1 MIPKKIHYVWFGDKD
16 FGEIEKKCMETW
28 HKVLPE
34 FEIVRGGND
43 RIDKVDNRYFREAI
57 VAKQYAFASDYVR
70 LYALYHEGGIYMDT
84 DVELVNSIDKF
95 LHHTAFSGFESEKN
109 VPTGIMASVKG
120 GTWVQENLDVYTNR
134 KFVNSD
140 GTLDLTTN
148 VYLITNYMLIHGLIP
163 NNTYQDFPNL
173 ITIYPKEFFCPKS
186 TRGEKEYFTK
196 NTCAIHHF
204 AGSWLSHSEQRK
216 RRIKKL
222 IPVQILKCLHILSRR

>member
-1 MIPKKIHYVWFGDKD
+1 MSKEFQEHIFEPFAQEFNSARSSFGGTGLGMPIAKSLV
-16 FGEIEKKCMETW
+16 ETM
-28 HKVLPE
+28 
-34 FEIVRGGND
+34 GGN
-43 RIDKVDNRYFREAI
+43 IE
-57 VAKQYAFASDYVR
+57 
-70 LYALYHEGGIYMDT
+70 
-84 DVELVNSIDKF
+84 
-95 LHHTAFSGFESEKN
+95 FESEKN

>member
-1 MIPKKIHYVWFGDKD
+1 MIPKVIHYCWFGKGKMPDLALKCL
-16 FGEIEKKCMETW
+16 ESWKKYCPDYVIKEW
-28 HKVLPE
+28 NEDNFDLDLYPYARE
-34 FEIVRGGND
+34 AY
-43 RIDKVDNRYFREAI
+43 DNRKF
-57 VAKQYAFASDYVR
+57 AFVTDVVR

-95 LHHTAFSGFESEKN
+95 LHHTAFSGFESEK
-109 VPTGIMASVKG
+109 
-120 GTWVQENLDVYTNR
+120 
-134 KFVNSD
+134 
-140 GTLDLTTN
+140 
-148 VYLITNYMLIHGLIP
+148 MLIHGLIP